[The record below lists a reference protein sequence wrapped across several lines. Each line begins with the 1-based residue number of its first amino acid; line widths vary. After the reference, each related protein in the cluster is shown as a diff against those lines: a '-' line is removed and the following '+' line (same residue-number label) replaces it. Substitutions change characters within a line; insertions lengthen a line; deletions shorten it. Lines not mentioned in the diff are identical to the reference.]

1 MIWELKRDLILSDD
15 DDVNFEGSLEK
26 NLAKV
31 STREIENLS
40 NRIHFYMAHF
50 KIMSDNPEDSASS
63 SKKKQIK
70 RLEKIKNILKNEIEL
85 RKNKIHL

>member
-1 MIWELKRDLILSDD
+1 MVWELKRDLILSDD

-26 NLAKV
+26 NLAKI

-50 KIMSDNPEDSASS
+50 KIMSDNPDGIESN
-63 SKKKQIK
+63 SKLKQIQ
-70 RLEKIKNILKNEIEL
+70 RLEKIYNILENEIEH

>member
-1 MIWELKRDLILSDD
+1 MVWELKRDLILSD

-26 NLAKV
+26 NLAKI

-50 KIMSDNPEDSASS
+50 KIMSDNSEDVDNNC
-63 SKKKQIK
+63 KDKQIK
-70 RLEKIKNILKNEIEL
+70 RLEKIKNILENEIEQ